1 MSATRRLASSGSPY
15 EPQLGFSRGVREGQV
30 IAISGTAPL
39 GPDGT
44 TVGPGD
50 PAAQAQRCF
59 EIIRESLEKLG
70 ADLSHVTRTRIY
82 LVHIDDWR
90 AVGPVHGELFRN
102 IRPASTV
109 VQVSRFIDSSW
120 LVEIEADAVVPA
132 VVPVM
137 PSGGE
142 RS

>member
-15 EPQLGFSRGVREGQV
+15 EPQLGFSRGVREGQI

-59 EIIRESLEKLG
+59 QIIRESLEKL
-70 ADLSHVTRTRIY
+70 
-82 LVHIDDWR
+82 
-90 AVGPVHGELFRN
+90 
-102 IRPASTV
+102 
-109 VQVSRFIDSSW
+109 
-120 LVEIEADAVVPA
+120 EADARPTSA
-132 VVPVM
+132 A
-137 PSGGE
+137 
-142 RS
+142 R